1 MKLFPWGLA
10 TVTQALRHP
19 ASFLFEKNSTPKL
32 SPVYAT
38 ASKSTVKI
46 CEEDLLE
53 VTALKGSGKGAMNN
67 SFRNAPYT
75 KLLRKYVIDLL

>member
-10 TVTQALRHP
+10 PVTQALRHP
-19 ASFLFEKNSTPKL
+19 ASFLFEKNSMPKL

-46 CEEDLLE
+46 CEDLLE
-53 VTALKGSGKGAMNN
+53 VTTLKGSGKGATNN